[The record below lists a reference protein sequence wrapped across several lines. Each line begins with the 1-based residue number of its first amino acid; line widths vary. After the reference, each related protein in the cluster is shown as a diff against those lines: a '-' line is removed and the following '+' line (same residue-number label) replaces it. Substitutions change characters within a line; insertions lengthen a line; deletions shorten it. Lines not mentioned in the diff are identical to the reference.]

1 MRVFRTVTRYE
12 AFARE
17 GAKVNYRADWHPGDG
32 DAIFGTGVLREDNRQ
47 RNNPTVFF
55 QARDP

>member
-1 MRVFRTVTRYE
+1 MKRSPAKERRSITGRTGIPETGR
-12 AFARE
+12 
-17 GAKVNYRADWHPGDG
+17 N
-32 DAIFGTGVLREDNRQ
+32 FGTGVLREENRQ